1 MIAPA
6 ARPDA
11 GAFLVRLLR
20 LDPHAVVRLR
30 PGRPTDGGTELWAM
44 LPFGVL
50 ATRRLRTLIEADITL
65 DAADLL
71 AALDPEVSTLDKVAR
86 RDADWRWPLPSSRG
100 IAIESIPAAEIV
112 RIAAAAAR
120 TLREAAEQGVAGRA
134 VPERALRDAL
144 LDHVPIVVTRSPA
157 GTGDPAAGGTGDP
170 AARGT
175 GSGSA
180 DAGAVG
186 GPDAA
191 SGSGS
196 GAGEETVR
204 VPQRV
209 VQAVVRMGFL
219 GSVAGSERPPAGDP
233 GGPVERSESVTFGDN
248 FVTVRRAAGW
258 IGVDASYGSVWYRPT
273 SPLRLS

>member
-1 MIAPA
+1 VIAA
-6 ARPDA
+6 ADRPDA

-30 PGRPTDGGTELWAM
+30 PGPPVAGGTEIWAM

-50 ATRRLRTLIEADITL
+50 ATRRLRTVIDADMTL
-65 DAADLL
+65 DAAGLL

-100 IAIESIPAAEIV
+100 TALDSIPASEIV
-112 RIAAAAAR
+112 RIAAAASR
-120 TLREAAEQGVAGRA
+120 TVREAAEQGVAGRA

-144 LDHVPIVVTRSPA
+144 LDHVPIVVTRSPSGTAEATVA
-157 GTGDPAAGGTGDP
+157 GTDGGSAGGSDRGDGGP
-170 AARGT
+170 DVASA
-175 GSGSA
+175 A
-180 DAGAVG
+180 DAGMG
-186 GPDAA
+186 G
-191 SGSGS
+191 
-196 GAGEETVR
+196 EVVR
-204 VPQRV
+204 VPQRM

-219 GSVAGSERPPAGDP
+219 GSVAGLERPSTGGPAE
-233 GGPVERSESVTFGDN
+233 PVERSGTLTVGDN
-248 FVTVRRAAGW
+248 FVTVRFSRGW